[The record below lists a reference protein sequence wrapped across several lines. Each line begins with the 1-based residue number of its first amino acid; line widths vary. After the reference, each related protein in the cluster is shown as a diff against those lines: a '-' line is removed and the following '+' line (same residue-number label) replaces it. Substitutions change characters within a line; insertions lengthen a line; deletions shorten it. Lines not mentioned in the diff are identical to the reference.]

1 MENKVKVGKIVNT
14 FGIKGELKVKAMT
27 DFPDERFAPGAY
39 VYLNY
44 HGEDIS
50 FEIDSHRV
58 HKGFDMI
65 SFVDMRDINM
75 VEKYKGLMLYANKE
89 DITLED
95 DEIWASD
102 LIDCEVYDK
111 GVGRLSSFWILP
123 RSICFPSFHKSP
135 TFLSSGPCSHIPP
148 TSCFCCHISSTELP
162 SCILSLK
169 IKVFTEFV
177 TILPLFH
184 VLVFGHM

>member
-27 DFPDERFAPGAY
+27 DFPDERFAKGAH
-39 VYLNY
+39 VFLQY
-44 HGEDIS
+44 HGETLS

-65 SFVDMRDINM
+65 SFVDMRDINL

-95 DEIWASD
+95 DEVWASD

-111 GVGRLSSFWILP
+111 GVLIGTVSDFYNQGVQDLLVINHNGKD
-123 RSICFPSFHKSP
+123 IM
-135 TFLSSGPCSHIPP
+135 IPYVDA
-148 TSCFCCHISSTELP
+148 FIKNKDVENKRIDVEL
-162 SCILSLK
+162 IEGF
-169 IKVFTEFV
+169 INED
-177 TILPLFH
+177 
-184 VLVFGHM
+184 

>member
-27 DFPDERFAPGAY
+27 DFPDERFAKGAH
-39 VYLNY
+39 VFLQS
-44 HGEDIS
+44 HGETLS

-65 SFVDMRDINM
+65 SFVDMRDINL

-111 GVGRLSSFWILP
+111 GVLIGTVSDFYNQGVQDLLVVNHNGKDIM
-123 RSICFPSFHKSP
+123 
-135 TFLSSGPCSHIPP
+135 IPYVDA
-148 TSCFCCHISSTELP
+148 FIKNKDVENKRIDVEL
-162 SCILSLK
+162 IEGF
-169 IKVFTEFV
+169 INED
-177 TILPLFH
+177 
-184 VLVFGHM
+184 

>member
-44 HGEDIS
+44 HGEELS

-111 GVGRLSSFWILP
+111 GVLIGTVSDFYNQGVQDLLVVNHNGKDIM
-123 RSICFPSFHKSP
+123 
-135 TFLSSGPCSHIPP
+135 IPYVDA
-148 TSCFCCHISSTELP
+148 FIKNKDVENKRIDVEL
-162 SCILSLK
+162 IEGF
-169 IKVFTEFV
+169 INED
-177 TILPLFH
+177 
-184 VLVFGHM
+184 